1 MKIYISS
8 DQEGASGVA
17 TRSRDH
23 VDQQENKRL
32 QTEELIACCKAI
44 LDLDPNA
51 SIVVNDSHGKG
62 LNIDFE
68 KLPEEA
74 QLIRQSPELLDQM
87 YGIDDSY
94 DAFIFLA
101 HAMRGTLGALGCHV
115 WEVQKLVV
123 NGKCLGEAGI
133 SSYIASYYGVPLMMT
148 AGDDHYEREVRDL
161 SPTTETVVV
170 KYGLGR
176 YVARNLHPAKARKL
190 IYQGTKKALKR
201 LKAGEI
207 KPVKIPEPPI
217 VLEMHFPD
225 TGAADAASM
234 MPGVE
239 RVDGLVTKFVTDDMR
254 EAYKAFY
261 AQTRLQRSRL
271 LP

>member
-1 MKIYISS
+1 
-8 DQEGASGVA
+8 
-17 TRSRDH
+17 
-23 VDQQENKRL
+23 
-32 QTEELIACCKAI
+32 
-44 LDLDPNA
+44 
-51 SIVVNDSHGKG
+51 
-62 LNIDFE
+62 
-68 KLPEEA
+68 
-74 QLIRQSPELLDQM
+74 
-87 YGIDDSY
+87 
-94 DAFIFLA
+94 
-101 HAMRGTLGALGCHV
+101 
-115 WEVQKLVV
+115 
-123 NGKCLGEAGI
+123 
-133 SSYIASYYGVPLMMT
+133 MMT
-148 AGDDHYEREVRDL
+148 AGDDHYEREMKDL

-190 IYQGTKKALKR
+190 IYTGTKKALER

-261 AQTRLQRSRL
+261 AQTRMQRSRL